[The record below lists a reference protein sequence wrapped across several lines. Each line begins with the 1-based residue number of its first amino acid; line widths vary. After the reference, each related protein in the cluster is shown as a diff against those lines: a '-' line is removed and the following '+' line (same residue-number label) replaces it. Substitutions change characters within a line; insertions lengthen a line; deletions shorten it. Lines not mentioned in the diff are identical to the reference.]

1 VDILIRAGSTMIMI
15 ELTVIMWEH
24 NHICKFL
31 VSMLERV
38 LCAFDCIGEALVQSN
53 LQLAMLIW
61 ECSFVVELILV
72 DDKVIIC
79 NQSITLSV
87 KD

>member
-1 VDILIRAGSTMIMI
+1 
-15 ELTVIMWEH
+15 
-24 NHICKFL
+24 
-31 VSMLERV
+31 MLERV

-72 DDKVIIC
+72 DDKIILC
-79 NQSITLSV
+79 DINIQWPS
-87 KD
+87 